1 MSMRELR
8 KECEAGLA
16 DLPIPAPFSIPAL
29 VANME
34 AARGRTIS
42 LHELPDR
49 LARVNAACGL
59 RLKAGDTSFVLY
71 RRRPTAYQTQHVIL
85 HELCHEWFDHGTT
98 LDADQLRRLLPVFD
112 TSLITRVLSTDGPD
126 STGGTDD
133 TDGAGGPAGA
143 GGTRGTGG
151 TSGIDGTRGTAPGS
165 PDGFPPAVAEAL
177 RSGGPI
183 QARAQYDTH
192 DERVAEFGASLI
204 ARMATDVTS
213 DDMMGRLANSLSRP
227 VAHRRRRFFRRP

>member
-16 DLPIPAPFSIPAL
+16 DLPIPAPFSIPGL

-34 AARGRTIS
+34 EARGRTIV

-59 RLKAGDTSFVLY
+59 RLKSGGTSFVLY

-98 LDADQLRRLLPVFD
+98 LSADQLRRLLPVFN
-112 TSLITRVLSTDGPD
+112 TSLINRVLATDEPARPGPE
-126 STGGTDD
+126 
-133 TDGAGGPAGA
+133 PAEA
-143 GGTRGTGG
+143 E
-151 TSGIDGTRGTAPGS
+151 
-165 PDGFPPAVAEAL
+165 PDGLPPAVTEAF

-192 DERVAEFGASLI
+192 DERIAEFGASLI
-204 ARMATDVTS
+204 PRMARDVTS
-213 DDMMGRLANSLSRP
+213 DDMVGRLANSLSRP
-227 VAHRRRRFFRRP
+227 VAHRRRGFFRRS

>member
-16 DLPIPAPFSIPAL
+16 DLPIPAPFSIPGL

-34 AARGRTIS
+34 EARGRTIV

-59 RLKAGDTSFVLY
+59 RLKSGGTSFVLY

-98 LDADQLRRLLPVFD
+98 LDADQLRQLLPVFN
-112 TSLITRVLSTDGPD
+112 TSLIKRVLTSDEP
-126 STGGTDD
+126 S
-133 TDGAGGPAGA
+133 ARPAP
-143 GGTRGTGG
+143 TE
-151 TSGIDGTRGTAPGS
+151 DPAPGVPE
-165 PDGFPPAVAEAL
+165 PDGLPSAVTEAI
-177 RSGGPI
+177 RSGGPV

-192 DERVAEFGASLI
+192 DERIAEFGASLI
-204 ARMATDVTS
+204 PRMARDVTS
-213 DDMMGRLANSLSRP
+213 DDMVGRLANSLSRP
-227 VAHRRRRFFRRP
+227 VAHRRRGFFRRS

>member
-16 DLPIPAPFSIPAL
+16 DLPIPAPFSIPGL

-34 AARGRTIS
+34 EARGRTIV

-59 RLKAGDTSFVLY
+59 RLKSGGTSFVLY

-98 LDADQLRRLLPVFD
+98 LDSDQLRQLLPVFN
-112 TSLITRVLSTDGPD
+112 TSLIKRVLTSDEP
-126 STGGTDD
+126 S
-133 TDGAGGPAGA
+133 ARPAP
-143 GGTRGTGG
+143 TE
-151 TSGIDGTRGTAPGS
+151 DPAPGVPE
-165 PDGFPPAVAEAL
+165 PDGLPSAVTEAI
-177 RSGGPI
+177 RSGGPV

-192 DERVAEFGASLI
+192 DERIAEFGASLI
-204 ARMATDVTS
+204 PRMARDVTS
-213 DDMMGRLANSLSRP
+213 DDMVGRLANSLSRP
-227 VAHRRRRFFRRP
+227 VAHRRRGFFRRS

>member
-34 AARGRTIS
+34 EARGRTIT

-59 RLKAGDTSFVLY
+59 RLKSGGTSFVLY

-98 LDADQLRRLLPVFD
+98 LSATQLRRLLPVFN
-112 TSLITRVLSTDGPD
+112 TSLIDRVLATDE
-126 STGGTDD
+126 
-133 TDGAGGPAGA
+133 PAGRA
-143 GGTRGTGG
+143 
-151 TSGIDGTRGTAPGS
+151 APPES
-165 PDGFPPAVAEAL
+165 DPDELPSEVTEAF

-192 DERVAEFGASLI
+192 DERIAEFGASLI
-204 ARMATDVTS
+204 PRLARDVTS
-213 DDMMGRLANSLSRP
+213 DDMVGRLANSLSRP
-227 VAHRRRRFFRRP
+227 VAHRRRGFFRRS

>member
-112 TSLITRVLSTDGPD
+112 TSLITRVLSTDASD
-126 STGGTDD
+126 
-133 TDGAGGPAGA
+133 AAGA
-143 GGTRGTGG
+143 GAAAARGT
-151 TSGIDGTRGTAPGS
+151 PGS
-165 PDGFPPAVAEAL
+165 DGFSPAVAEAL

>member
-16 DLPIPAPFSIPAL
+16 DLPIPAPFSIPGL

-34 AARGRTIS
+34 EARGRTIV

-59 RLKAGDTSFVLY
+59 RLKSGGTSFVLY

-98 LDADQLRRLLPVFD
+98 LNADQLRQLLPVFNA
-112 TSLITRVLSTDGPD
+112 SLIKRVLASEEPAGRAEPAPAPGP
-126 STGGTDD
+126 
-133 TDGAGGPAGA
+133 GPAE
-143 GGTRGTGG
+143 
-151 TSGIDGTRGTAPGS
+151 DD
-165 PDGFPPAVAEAL
+165 PDGLPPAVTEAF

-192 DERVAEFGASLI
+192 DERIAEFGASLI
-204 ARMATDVTS
+204 PRMARDVTS
-213 DDMMGRLANSLSRP
+213 DDMVGRLANSLSRP
-227 VAHRRRRFFRRP
+227 VAHRRRGFFRRS

>member
-1 MSMRELR
+1 MSLRKLR

-16 DLPIPAPFSIPAL
+16 DLPIPTPFSLPGL

-34 AARGRTIS
+34 AARGRTIR

-98 LDADQLRRLLPVFD
+98 LSAEQLRTLLPVFD
-112 TSLITRVLSTDGPD
+112 TSLIARMV
-126 STGGTDD
+126 
-133 TDGAGGPAGA
+133 
-143 GGTRGTGG
+143 
-151 TSGIDGTRGTAPGS
+151 S
-165 PDGFPPAVAEAL
+165 PTVAEAFEADG
-177 RSGGPI
+177 STV

-192 DERVAEFGASLI
+192 DERMAEFGASLI
-204 ARMATDVTS
+204 PRMARDMTT
-213 DDMMGRLANSLSRP
+213 DDMVGRLANSLSRP
-227 VAHRRRRFFRRP
+227 VAHRRRGLFRRPDDA

>member
-8 KECEAGLA
+8 RECEAGLA
-16 DLPIPAPFSIPAL
+16 DLPIPAPFSIQGL

-34 AARGRTIS
+34 EARGRTIV

-59 RLKAGDTSFVLY
+59 RLKSGGTSFVLY
-71 RRRPTAYQTQHVIL
+71 RRRPTVYQTQHVIL

-98 LDADQLRRLLPVFD
+98 LSADQLRHLLPVFNA
-112 TSLITRVLSTDGPD
+112 SLINRVLASDPPGDRGRTEPADPD
-126 STGGTDD
+126 AD
-133 TDGAGGPAGA
+133 
-143 GGTRGTGG
+143 
-151 TSGIDGTRGTAPGS
+151 
-165 PDGFPPAVAEAL
+165 PDGLPPAVTEAF

-192 DERVAEFGASLI
+192 DERIAEFGASLI
-204 ARMATDVTS
+204 PRMARDVTS
-213 DDMMGRLANSLSRP
+213 DDMVGRLANSLSRP
-227 VAHRRRRFFRRP
+227 VAHRRRGFFRRS

>member
-8 KECEAGLA
+8 RECEAGLA
-16 DLPIPAPFSIPAL
+16 DLPIPAPFSIPGL

-34 AARGRTIS
+34 EARGRTIV

-59 RLKAGDTSFVLY
+59 RLKSGGTSFVLY
-71 RRRPTAYQTQHVIL
+71 RKRPTLYQTQHVIL

-98 LDADQLRRLLPVFD
+98 LNADQLRQLLPVFN
-112 TSLITRVLSTDGPD
+112 TSLIKRVLAGDEPSAPAEPASTEPD
-126 STGGTDD
+126 EL
-133 TDGAGGPAGA
+133 
-143 GGTRGTGG
+143 
-151 TSGIDGTRGTAPGS
+151 
-165 PDGFPPAVAEAL
+165 PPAVTEAF

-192 DERVAEFGASLI
+192 DERIAEFGASLI
-204 ARMATDVTS
+204 PRMARDVTS
-213 DDMMGRLANSLSRP
+213 DDMVGRLANSLSRP
-227 VAHRRRRFFRRP
+227 VAHRRRGFFRRS

>member
-1 MSMRELR
+1 MSLRELR
-8 KECEAGLA
+8 RECEAGLA
-16 DLPIPAPFSIPAL
+16 DLPLPTPFSIAGL

-34 AARGRTIS
+34 KAGGRTIA
-42 LHELPDR
+42 LHELPDQ

-59 RLKAGDTSFVLY
+59 RLKSGDTSFVLY

-98 LDADQLRRLLPVFD
+98 LDAEQLGRLLPVFD
-112 TSLITRVLSTDGPD
+112 TSLIGRVLAA
-126 STGGTDD
+126 DD
-133 TDGAGGPAGA
+133 PA
-143 GGTRGTGG
+143 
-151 TSGIDGTRGTAPGS
+151 APRAAEHVRES
-165 PDGFPPAVAEAL
+165 VPPAVTEAL

-204 ARMATDVTS
+204 PRMARDMTS
-213 DDMMGRLANSLSRP
+213 DDMVGRLANSLSRP
-227 VAHRRRRFFRRP
+227 VARRRGGFFRP

>member
-1 MSMRELR
+1 MSLRALR

-16 DLPIPAPFSIPAL
+16 DLPIPAPFSVAGL

-34 AARGRTIS
+34 AARGRTIV
-42 LHELPDR
+42 LHEMPDR

-59 RLKAGDTSFVLY
+59 RLASGRTSFVLY

-85 HELCHEWFDHGTT
+85 HELCHEWFDHGTS
-98 LDADQLRRLLPVFD
+98 LDAEQLQRLLPVFD
-112 TSLITRVLSTDGPD
+112 TSLISRVLD
-126 STGGTDD
+126 SGVADALR
-133 TDGAGGPAGA
+133 AG
-143 GGTRGTGG
+143 
-151 TSGIDGTRGTAPGS
+151 DGT
-165 PDGFPPAVAEAL
+165 V
-177 RSGGPI
+177 

-204 ARMATDVTS
+204 PRMARDVTS

-227 VAHRRRRFFRRP
+227 VAHRRRRGLFRRT

>member
-8 KECEAGLA
+8 RECEDGLA
-16 DLPIPAPFSIPAL
+16 DLPLPVPFSIPGL

-34 AARGRTIS
+34 AARGRTIA
-42 LHELPDR
+42 LHELPDQ

-59 RLKAGDTSFVLY
+59 RLKCGDTSFVLY

-98 LDADQLRRLLPVFD
+98 LDADQLRQLLPVFD
-112 TSLITRVLSTDGPD
+112 TSLITRVLTADEDP
-126 STGGTDD
+126 
-133 TDGAGGPAGA
+133 AAGPA
-143 GGTRGTGG
+143 
-151 TSGIDGTRGTAPGS
+151 APDET
-165 PDGFPPAVAEAL
+165 PCFPPAVTDAIRA
-177 RSGGPI
+177 GGPM

-204 ARMATDVTS
+204 PRMARDVTS
-213 DDMMGRLANSLSRP
+213 DDMVGRLTNSLSRP
-227 VAHRRRRFFRRP
+227 VAHRRRGFFRRP

>member
-16 DLPIPAPFSIPAL
+16 DLSIPAPFSIPAL

-34 AARGRTIS
+34 EARGRTIT

-59 RLKAGDTSFVLY
+59 RLKSGGTSFVLY

-98 LDADQLRRLLPVFD
+98 LSATQLRRLLPVFN
-112 TSLITRVLSTDGPD
+112 TSLINRVLATDE
-126 STGGTDD
+126 
-133 TDGAGGPAGA
+133 PAGRA
-143 GGTRGTGG
+143 GPPE
-151 TSGIDGTRGTAPGS
+151 SD
-165 PDGFPPAVAEAL
+165 PDELPYEVTEAF

-192 DERVAEFGASLI
+192 DERIAEFGASLI
-204 ARMATDVTS
+204 PRLARDVTS
-213 DDMMGRLANSLSRP
+213 DDMVGRLANSLSRP
-227 VAHRRRRFFRRP
+227 VAHRRRGFFRRS

>member
-1 MSMRELR
+1 MSLRELR
-8 KECEAGLA
+8 RECEAGLA

-34 AARGRTIS
+34 EARGRTIT

-59 RLKAGDTSFVLY
+59 RLKSGGTSFVLY

-98 LDADQLRRLLPVFD
+98 LSATQLRQLLPVFN
-112 TSLITRVLSTDGPD
+112 TSLIQRVLAPDEAVLAPDEPVGRPDPAAADADGL
-126 STGGTDD
+126 
-133 TDGAGGPAGA
+133 
-143 GGTRGTGG
+143 
-151 TSGIDGTRGTAPGS
+151 
-165 PDGFPPAVAEAL
+165 PPAVTEAI
-177 RSGGPI
+177 RSGGPV

-192 DERVAEFGASLI
+192 DERIAEFGASLI
-204 ARMATDVTS
+204 PRLARDVTS
-213 DDMMGRLANSLSRP
+213 DDMVGRLANSLSRP
-227 VAHRRRRFFRRP
+227 VAHRRRRGFFRRS

>member
-8 KECEAGLA
+8 RECEAGLA
-16 DLPIPAPFSIPAL
+16 DLPIPAPFSIPGL

-34 AARGRTIS
+34 EARGRTIV

-59 RLKAGDTSFVLY
+59 RLKSGGTSFVLY
-71 RRRPTAYQTQHVIL
+71 RKRPTLYQTQHVIL

-98 LDADQLRRLLPVFD
+98 LNADQLRQLLPVFN
-112 TSLITRVLSTDGPD
+112 TSLINRVLATDEQ
-126 STGGTDD
+126 T
-133 TDGAGGPAGA
+133 AQAEPAEP
-143 GGTRGTGG
+143 
-151 TSGIDGTRGTAPGS
+151 APGED
-165 PDGFPPAVAEAL
+165 DGLPTAVTEAF

-192 DERVAEFGASLI
+192 DERIAEFGASLI
-204 ARMATDVTS
+204 PRMARDVTS
-213 DDMMGRLANSLSRP
+213 DDMVGRLANSLSRP
-227 VAHRRRRFFRRP
+227 VAHRRRGFFRRS

>member
-16 DLPIPAPFSIPAL
+16 DMPIPAPFSIPAL

-34 AARGRTIS
+34 EARGRTIV

-59 RLKAGDTSFVLY
+59 RLKSGGTSFVLY

-98 LDADQLRRLLPVFD
+98 LSAGQLRQLLPVFN
-112 TSLITRVLSTDGPD
+112 TSLIQRVLATDEPAPQ
-126 STGGTDD
+126 GGAAAADAAAMAEAT
-133 TDGAGGPAGA
+133 P
-143 GGTRGTGG
+143 
-151 TSGIDGTRGTAPGS
+151 
-165 PDGFPPAVAEAL
+165 PDGLPPAVTEAL
-177 RSGGPI
+177 RSGGPV

-192 DERVAEFGASLI
+192 DERIAEFGASLI
-204 ARMATDVTS
+204 PRLARDVTS
-213 DDMMGRLANSLSRP
+213 DDMVGRLANSLSRP
-227 VAHRRRRFFRRP
+227 VAHRRRGFFRRS